1 MNSKIIVQWTQIYS
15 SYKQIIQYAAM
26 EGQKNKLG
34 SAAKYLEFT
43 LHHLCELH
51 DVSATQ
57 WGRAVAGCLTRLE
70 NR

>member
-1 MNSKIIVQWTQIYS
+1 
-15 SYKQIIQYAAM
+15 M

-57 WGRAVAGCLTRLE
+57 WGRAVAGCLNEVRESLDAVTSDLPR
-70 NR
+70 